1 MDGALAP
8 GARILVVGGAI
19 GGLTAGIAL
28 RRAGFDP
35 LVLER
40 HAAPAEVGAGLSL
53 WPNAVHPLRALG
65 LGDAIAA
72 AGLESAGGA
81 LRLSDGR
88 VLASLPGARLDD
100 RFGAPMLFVHR
111 ADLIEILRAAL
122 PSETRHDGARVTGVR
137 EHAGGVTATLD
148 GGKELEGA
156 LIIGADGVRSLVRE
170 QLWGDGPAVPSG
182 DVAWRAVVSMGDEL
196 APLEGEAWG
205 RGLLFGAVP
214 LRGERIYWFAGAAS
228 DEHGDADPERE
239 RDVLQARFATWS
251 VPAAELVG
259 RTDPAAIIRTP
270 LLERAVAAPLAR
282 GRAALLGDAAHPMFP
297 NLGQGGCQAI
307 EDAVELA
314 SALAGEPDLAS
325 ALARYDQVRR
335 SRVAKIVARSRRTGQ
350 AALLASRPLSAA
362 RNLALRCTPQS
373 ATVRSMAPIVGHRPS
388 SP

>member
-1 MDGALAP
+1 
-8 GARILVVGGAI
+8 VVGGSI

-28 RRAGFDP
+28 RKAGFDP

-53 WPNAVHPLRALG
+53 WPNAVHPLRDLG
-65 LGDAIAA
+65 LGDAVAA

-100 RFGAPMLFVHR
+100 LFGAPMLFVHR
-111 ADLIEILRAAL
+111 AELIGLLRAAL
-122 PSETRHDGARVTGVR
+122 PPAALRDGARITEVR

-148 GGKELEGA
+148 GGEELAGA
-156 LIIGADGVRSLVRE
+156 LLVGADGVRSLVRDR
-170 QLWGDGPAVPSG
+170 LWRDRSAVPSG

-205 RGLLFGAVP
+205 RGLLFGAMP
-214 LRGERIYWFAGAAS
+214 LRGGRIYWFAGAAS
-228 DEHGDADPERE
+228 DERGDANPEHE
-239 RDVLQARFATWS
+239 RDLLQARFASWT
-251 VPAAELVG
+251 VPAAQLIR
-259 RTDPAAIIRTP
+259 RTDPATIIRTP

-325 ALARYDQVRR
+325 ALARYDRVRR
-335 SRVAKIVARSRRTGQ
+335 GRVTKIVARSRRTGQ
-350 AALLASRPLSAA
+350 AALLTSRPLCAV
-362 RNLALRCTPQS
+362 RDIALRCTPQS
-373 ATVRSMAPIVGHRPS
+373 ATARSMAPIVGHRPS